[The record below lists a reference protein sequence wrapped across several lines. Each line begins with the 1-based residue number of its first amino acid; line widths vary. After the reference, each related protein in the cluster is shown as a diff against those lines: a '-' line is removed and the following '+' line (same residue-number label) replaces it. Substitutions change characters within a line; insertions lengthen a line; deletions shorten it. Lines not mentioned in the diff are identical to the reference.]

1 MHNCEPV
8 YWSFSIPLKINKSEN
23 SIIMFTGMENVYQS
37 VLVSTDLF
45 HKLYIQGLSEAS
57 ELHRVKGNQWC
68 IVGPLG
74 QEHIVSPFLNEK
86 WTVGEIKL
94 RGVEWGTVKPLTWIL
109 HFTSAQLSLE
119 PSSQWAQVPPLWGKK
134 GQVEVFLQIRH
145 TASET
150 IINKAVNGRSA
161 AAKTANRATSLNSE
175 PVEVNRA
182 SQPVGFKCGSAPIL
196 THDHQGPNAG
206 IIHLSTSNKSSG
218 FNTKWHRQRLNLA
231 FFPQNKL
238 LYN

>member
-1 MHNCEPV
+1 MGWIVEKKNSLPYFQCSSKVYRRKKDPKSMHNCEPV

-57 ELHRVKGNQWC
+57 ELHRVRGNQWC

-119 PSSQWAQVPPLWGKK
+119 PSSEWAQVPPLWGEKRA
-134 GQVEVFLQIRH
+134 GGGVF
-145 TASET
+145 T
-150 IINKAVNGRSA
+150 NKA
-161 AAKTANRATSLNSE
+161 
-175 PVEVNRA
+175 
-182 SQPVGFKCGSAPIL
+182 
-196 THDHQGPNAG
+196 
-206 IIHLSTSNKSSG
+206 
-218 FNTKWHRQRLNLA
+218 HRFTN
-231 FFPQNKL
+231 
-238 LYN
+238 YN